1 MLHTCQGCGE
11 AWSHQ
16 FIAANRG
23 SFEVDA
29 ESKAVL
35 HCPNCRISDGALVIE
50 DHDVTTD
57 DVLHDAVE
65 GRR

>member
-11 AWSHQ
+11 AWSGQ

-35 HCPNCRISDGALVIE
+35 HCPNCRISDGEVEDVAYEGDHITEIE
-50 DHDVTTD
+50 
-57 DVLHDAVE
+57 
-65 GRR
+65 RRR